1 MAIKQAIT
9 DYLDA
14 VERRH
19 GAAIRAQ
26 TSVEYREGS
35 TLVIKRGKKPAQL
48 IDMEMLR
55 NLTSSLRAY
64 A

>member
-14 VERRH
+14 VERAH
-19 GAAIRAQ
+19 GAAARAR
-26 TSVEYREGS
+26 TSVEFREGS
-35 TLVIKRGKKPAQL
+35 TLVITRGKKRPQL

-55 NLTSSLRAY
+55 NLTRSLQAY